1 MVKNILLH
9 VIGLGAPPSESEK
22 YGLVRDDFGLH
33 KMIVVLTE
41 SGKIFGIDNISGKQH
56 WVKFLPNFGGFN
68 KEQRMKLLVQRTSK
82 YYPLPA
88 QCAVIG
94 RHKITG
100 NGLIFK
106 FNPIVEGSLTGRVLE
121 LDYQIQQVS
130 LLHKSGADFLK
141 GILIIDQN
149 NQVHVDP
156 VSSTSQVDKYYFY
169 IANKNTG
176 ILSGF
181 HVEFDEKFNVSIDGF
196 PVTFP

>member
-1 MVKNILLH
+1 MMKNIFLH

-33 KMIVVLTE
+33 KMIVIVTE

-68 KEQRMKLLVQRTSK
+68 NGQSMKLLVQRTSK

-88 QCAVIG
+88 QCAVIA
-94 RHKITG
+94 RHKKTG

-106 FNPIVEGSLTGRVLE
+106 FNPIVEGSVSGEVQE
-121 LDYQIQQVS
+121 LDYQIQQIS
-130 LLHKSGADFLK
+130 LLHESGADFLK

-149 NQVHVDP
+149 NQVHMEP
-156 VSSTSQVDKYYFY
+156 ASSIKQVDKFHFY

-176 ILSGF
+176 VLSGF
-181 HVEFDEKFNVSIDGF
+181 FVEYDEKFNVSID
-196 PVTFP
+196 